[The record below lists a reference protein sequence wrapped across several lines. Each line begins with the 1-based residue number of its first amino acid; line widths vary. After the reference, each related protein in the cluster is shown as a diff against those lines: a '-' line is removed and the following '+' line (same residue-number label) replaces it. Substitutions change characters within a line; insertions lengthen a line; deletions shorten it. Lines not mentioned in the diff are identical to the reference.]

1 MTCGFIKCV
10 DMATQWHNNNKGGN
24 QKCSTRIFSVHCLS
38 PIFHLISPNLRPF
51 QGQERRNVKKYS
63 NLPYITIIGFR
74 QKKFLDSN
82 YFHGS
87 LIICPYF

>member
-1 MTCGFIKCV
+1 MTCGFIKCM
-10 DMATQWHNNNKGGN
+10 DMATQWHNNKGGN
-24 QKCSTRIFSVHCLS
+24 QKSSSLIFSVLCLS
-38 PIFHLISPNLRPF
+38 PIFHLISPNLCPF

-74 QKKFLDSN
+74 QKRSLDCN

>member
-10 DMATQWHNNNKGGN
+10 DMAMQWHNNKGGN
-24 QKCSTRIFSVHCLS
+24 QKCSTRIFSVLCLS
-38 PIFHLISPNLRPF
+38 PIFHLISPNLHPF
-51 QGQERRNVKKYS
+51 QGQERKNVKKYS
-63 NLPYITIIGFR
+63 NLPNITIIGSR

-87 LIICPYF
+87 LIICP